1 MRSKLRKN
9 AGPAGKTT
17 PKRPRT
23 NRSERALSSLAHDTL
38 GAGPRP
44 FRELIFSYPAM
55 LVLGFASGLP
65 LMMVF
70 SKLSFWLREVGID
83 RSTIGFF
90 YWVGLAYTF
99 KFLWAPVIDRV
110 QIPVLY
116 RVLGRRRSWMFV
128 ALLGTV
134 FGLLLIGFSDPAKGL
149 GLTLAG
155 AFLLAY
161 SGATLDISVDAW
173 RIESAPNR
181 EQASM
186 AATYI
191 LGYRFAIMFAGIGL
205 VIADHT
211 SWKISYGVMAGVMA
225 LIGGLLFFIRE
236 PDRKQSEIRAQT
248 LSVAQRFMQD
258 VGAPFLAILH
268 RLGRWALPV
277 FALVAI
283 YRLSDFTMGVMASP
297 LYADLGYTKSQV
309 GSITGLFAP
318 WLIVL
323 GGFAGGAL
331 TMWLG
336 LMRALLIGAVV
347 TILTN
352 GAFAWL
358 ASFGEPEIWR
368 LFVVVGADNFAAG
381 FVGAA
386 FIAYLSALTDP
397 ANAAT
402 QYAVFS
408 SLYAFF
414 CKALAGFSGVLA
426 DAVGY
431 VHFFILTASYGIPA
445 AALVIFIMVYGSAA
459 ARGDQSSS
467 TPAA

>member
-1 MRSKLRKN
+1 MISTEKPKLQKFTHRSWK
-9 AGPAGKTT
+9 
-17 PKRPRT
+17 
-23 NRSERALSSLAHDTL
+23 D
-38 GAGPRP
+38 
-44 FRELIFSYPAM
+44 LIFSYPAM

-99 KFLWAPVIDRV
+99 KFLWAPVVDRI
-110 QIPVLY
+110 QIPILY
-116 RVLGRRRSWMFV
+116 NALGRRRSWMFI
-128 ALLGTV
+128 ALIGTIV
-134 FGLLLIGFSDPAKGL
+134 GLLLIGFSDPSLGL
-149 GLTLAG
+149 GMTIAG
-155 AFLLAY
+155 ALILAY

-173 RIESAPNR
+173 RIESAPNK
-181 EQASM
+181 EQAGM

-191 LGYRFAIMFAGIGL
+191 LGYRFAIMFAGLGL
-205 VIADHT
+205 IIADYG
-211 SWKISYGVMAGVMA
+211 SWKISYAVMAGMMA
-225 LIGGLLFFIRE
+225 IIGGLLFVIRE
-236 PDRKQSEIRAQT
+236 PEPTELAIKDAS
-248 LSVAQRFMQD
+248 LPFAQRIAKNI
-258 VGAPFLAILH
+258 VEPFLAIVK
-268 RLGRWALPV
+268 RLGKWAIPV
-277 FALVAI
+277 FCLVAI

-309 GSITGLFAP
+309 GTITGIIAP

-331 TMWLG
+331 TLWLG
-336 LMRALLIGAVV
+336 LMRTLLIGAAITV
-347 TILTN
+347 LSN

-358 ASFGEPEIWR
+358 AGQAGADIGH
-368 LFVVVGADNFAAG
+368 LFIVVGADNFAAG

-414 CKALAGFSGVLA
+414 AKFVAGFSGVLA

-431 VHFFILTASYGIPA
+431 TSFFLVTASYGIPA
-445 AALVIFIMVYGSAA
+445 AMLVTWILLRGSPAA
-459 ARGDQSSS
+459 KGIQTTS
-467 TPAA
+467 TPDA

>member
-1 MRSKLRKN
+1 MV
-9 AGPAGKTT
+9 
-17 PKRPRT
+17 
-23 NRSERALSSLAHDTL
+23 
-38 GAGPRP
+38 
-44 FRELIFSYPAM
+44 SYPAM

-70 SKLSFWLREVGID
+70 SKLSFWLREVGIE

-99 KFLWAPVIDRV
+99 KFLWSPIVDRV
-110 QIPVLY
+110 QIPILY
-116 RVLGRRRSWMFV
+116 RVLGRRRSWMFA
-128 ALLGTV
+128 ALLGTIC
-134 FGLLLIGFSDPAKGL
+134 GLLLIGFSDPSVSL
-149 GLTLAG
+149 GLTIAG
-155 AFLLAY
+155 ALVLAY

-211 SWKISYGVMAGVMA
+211 SWKISYGVMALVMMIIA
-225 LIGGLLFFIRE
+225 GLLFVIRE
-236 PDRKQSEIRAQT
+236 PQRASFKDEDQQ
-248 LSVAQRFMQD
+248 LSFTKRLAINI
-258 VGAPFLAILH
+258 GKPFLAIVQ
-268 RLGRWALPV
+268 RLGKWAIPV

-297 LYADLGYTKSQV
+297 LYADLGYTKSEV
-309 GSITGLFAP
+309 GTITGLVAP

-323 GGFAGGAL
+323 GGFAGGGL
-331 TMWLG
+331 TLWTG
-336 LMRALLIGAVV
+336 LMRALLIGAVITV
-347 TILTN
+347 LSN

-358 ASFGEPEIWR
+358 AAQQDAEIWR
-368 LFVVVGADNFAAG
+368 LFLVVGADNFAAG

-414 CKALAGFSGVLA
+414 CKFLAGFSGLLA
-426 DAVGY
+426 DAIGY
-431 VHFFILTASYGIPA
+431 VNFFLVTASYGLPA
-445 AALVIFIMVYGSAA
+445 AMLIIWIMSRGSPEAKGVQ
-459 ARGDQSSS
+459 RSS
-467 TPAA
+467 TPEA

>member
-1 MRSKLRKN
+1 LNLFSTTKPLKPEHRSF
-9 AGPAGKTT
+9 
-17 PKRPRT
+17 
-23 NRSERALSSLAHDTL
+23 H
-38 GAGPRP
+38 
-44 FRELIFSYPAM
+44 ELIRSYPAM
-55 LVLGFASGLP
+55 LMLGFASGLP

-70 SKLSFWLREVGID
+70 SKLSFWLREVGIE

-99 KFLWAPVIDRV
+99 KFLWAPVVDRL
-110 QIPVLY
+110 QIPILY
-116 RVLGRRRSWMFV
+116 NKLGRRRSWMFV
-128 ALLGTV
+128 ALMGTII
-134 FGLLLIGFSDPAKGL
+134 GLLLIGFSNPAAGL
-149 GLTLAG
+149 GMTLAG

-181 EQASM
+181 EQAGM

-205 VIADHT
+205 VIADFT
-211 SWKISYGVMAGVMA
+211 SWKLSYGVMAGVMA
-225 LIGGLLFFIRE
+225 LIGGLLFVIKE
-236 PDRKQSEIRAQT
+236 PEQKIQT
-248 LSVAQRFMQD
+248 ETDKNQRF
-258 VGAPFLAILH
+258 IE
-268 RLGRWALPV
+268 RLGTSIGKPFIAIVGRLGKWAIPV

-297 LYADLGYTKSQV
+297 LYADLGYTKTQV
-309 GSITGLFAP
+309 GAITGLFAP

-331 TMWLG
+331 TLWSG
-336 LMRALLIGAVV
+336 LMRALLVGAVI

-358 ASFGEPEIWR
+358 AGQDGAETWR
-368 LFVVVGADNFAAG
+368 LFIVVGADNFAAG

-414 CKALAGFSGVLA
+414 CKFLAGFSGLLA
-426 DAVGY
+426 DAIGY
-431 VHFFILTASYGIPA
+431 TNFFLLTASYGIPA
-445 AALVIFIMVYGSAA
+445 AALIWLIMMRGSLA
-459 ARGDQSSS
+459 ARGIQTAS
-467 TPAA
+467 TPDA